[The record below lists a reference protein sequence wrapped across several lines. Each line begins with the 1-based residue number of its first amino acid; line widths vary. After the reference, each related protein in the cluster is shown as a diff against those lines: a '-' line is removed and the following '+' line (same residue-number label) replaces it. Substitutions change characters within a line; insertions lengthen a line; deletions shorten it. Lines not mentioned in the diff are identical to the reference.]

1 MTRIFLSKFGF
12 VDDSLTEWILGVLE
26 DCYRRIGRPEL
37 LELWIFERASRM
49 DAVLA
54 GEAAFVGVRG
64 PVSGLGFFATH
75 DAWRGTPRI
84 MVCLERMRG
93 LPRLLQLGGLRHEAG
108 HSVLHGSL
116 EHYIFPMPR
125 SLLKASELLG
135 GSREL
140 AETLLYLLSIAVKDY
155 EVERLLV
162 DHGFINCQFAY
173 AEYVIKPSREE
184 VEAWRRLSTP
194 GERALYI
201 AQLLK
206 GVGCLAPILEVKSEA
221 ENLLEDSLRHLPGRL
236 REGVRE
242 AMSFLSA
249 PKGDTLTRLR
259 ILSNFFHSRIVAQ
272 IIDDREETLKS
283 NRKPSKSPSS
293 GI

>member
-1 MTRIFLSKFGF
+1 MGRIFLSKFGF
-12 VDDSLTEWILGVLE
+12 VDDSIAEWILGVLE
-26 DCYRRIGRPEL
+26 DCYRRIGQPEL

-54 GEAAFVGVRG
+54 EEAASVGVRG

-84 MVCLERMRG
+84 MVCLKGMRG

-140 AETLLYLLSIAVKDY
+140 AETLLYLLSIAVKDF

-162 DHGFINCQFAY
+162 DHGFIDCQFAY
-173 AEYVIKPSREE
+173 AEYVVKPSREE

-194 GERALYI
+194 GEKALYM

-206 GVGCLAPILEVKSEA
+206 GVGCLAPLLGVRGRA
-221 ENLLEDSLRHLPGRL
+221 EELLEESFRHLPEGLRGRL
-236 REGVRE
+236 REAAELLRSCG
-242 AMSFLSA
+242 
-249 PKGDTLTRLR
+249 GDTLTRLDR
-259 ILSNFFHSRIVAQ
+259 LSTFFSDRIV
-272 IIDDREETLKS
+272 DYLCSR
-283 NRKPSKSPSS
+283 SPTKFRV
-293 GI
+293 

>member
-1 MTRIFLSKFGF
+1 MGRIFLSRYGF
-12 VDDSLTEWILGVLE
+12 VDDSFAEWILGVLE

-37 LELWIFERASRM
+37 LELWIFERASMM

-54 GEAAFVGVRG
+54 GEAASVGVRG

-84 MVCLERMRG
+84 MVCLEGMRG
-93 LPRLLQLGGLRHEAG
+93 LPHLLQLGGLRHEAG

-125 SLLKASELLG
+125 SLLEASELLG

-140 AETLLYLLSIAVKDY
+140 AETLLYLLSIAVKDF

-162 DHGFINCQFAY
+162 DHGFIDCQFAY

-184 VEAWRRLSTP
+184 VEAWRSLSTP
-194 GERALYI
+194 GEGALYI

-206 GVGCLAPILEVKSEA
+206 GVGCLAPLLGVRGGA
-221 ENLLEDSLRHLPGRL
+221 EGLLEEAFRHLPKGLRGRL
-236 REGVRE
+236 REAAE
-242 AMSFLSA
+242 LLLSCG
-249 PKGDTLTRLR
+249 GDTLTRLDR
-259 ILSNFFHSRIVAQ
+259 LSIFFSDRIV
-272 IIDDREETLKS
+272 DYLCSR
-283 NRKPSKSPSS
+283 SPTRFRV
-293 GI
+293 